1 MGMPFYTYRRESTGE
16 ERDIIQTMN
25 ETHEYFGDSGDENDW
40 KRVFHAP
47 NASIDSQINPGSK
60 RQFMDSTSTKKGTL
74 GDLMDYS
81 NEMSEK
87 RADLNGG
94 VDPVKQKYFDD
105 YSKKRNGAKHFEE
118 MKSYESKN
126 VKVKY

>member
-16 ERDIIQTMN
+16 ERDIIQSMN
-25 ETHEYFGDSGDENDW
+25 DTHEYFGDKGDEDDW
-40 KRVFHAP
+40 KRVFYAP
-47 NASIDSQINPGSK
+47 NASIDSQINPNSK

-81 NEMSEK
+81 NEMSDK

>member
-1 MGMPFYTYRRESTGE
+1 MPFYTYRRESTGE
-16 ERDIIQTMN
+16 ERDIIQSMN
-25 ETHEYFGDSGDENDW
+25 DTHEYFGDKGDEDDW
-40 KRVFHAP
+40 KRVFYAP
-47 NASIDSQINPGSK
+47 NASIDSQINPNSK

-81 NEMSEK
+81 NEMSDK

>member
-47 NASIDSQINPGSK
+47 NASIDSQINPASK

>member
-25 ETHEYFGDSGDENDW
+25 ETHEYFGDNGDENDW

>member
-1 MGMPFYTYRRESTGE
+1 MPFYTYRRESTGE